1 MVNERTAG
9 CSMLKNHEAC
19 TVAKTTVCMCVGVWV
34 CVLPI
39 NTGSADKEVT
49 EAPEASRLSAHPG
62 ANAPNTGRDTPF
74 A

>member
-1 MVNERTAG
+1 
-9 CSMLKNHEAC
+9 
-19 TVAKTTVCMCVGVWV
+19 MCVGVWV

-49 EAPEASRLSAHPG
+49 EAPEASYLSAHPG
-62 ANAPNTGRDTPF
+62 ATFPNTVRSY